1 MQTNLKD
8 YTEIRRNRG
17 MNQGEFWS
25 RVGVTQ
31 SGGSRYENKRKI
43 PKPVA
48 ELVRLQHEL
57 DIDTRLINS
66 SNADLVRA
74 VIGGT
79 LDAEQL
85 RRTTARFKVLIASMN
100 LAIQEAAELA
110 GDVDNLMT
118 GREG

>member
-1 MQTNLKD
+1 MQTARKNYL
-8 YTEIRRNRG
+8 EIRRNRG
-17 MNQGEFWS
+17 MKQGEFWS

-31 SGGSRYENKRKI
+31 SGGSRYENERKI

-57 DIDTRLINS
+57 DIDTRLIS
-66 SNADLVRA
+66 SGNADLVRA

-79 LDAEQL
+79 LDAGQL
-85 RRTTARFKVLIASMN
+85 RRTAERFQVLIASMK
-100 LAIQEAAELA
+100 LAAAEAEQA
-110 GDVDNLMT
+110 GSVNQLET